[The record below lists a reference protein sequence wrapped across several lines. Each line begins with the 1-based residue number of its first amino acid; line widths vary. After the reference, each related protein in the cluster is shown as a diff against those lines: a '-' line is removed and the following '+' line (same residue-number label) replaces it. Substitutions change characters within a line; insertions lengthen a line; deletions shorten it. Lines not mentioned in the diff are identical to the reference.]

1 MDPEGAVSLAS
12 KEKQI
17 GRDIDWEKCF
27 ICQDK
32 YGKYSQDKALRNPSE
47 NGLKRI
53 RLRANERVKY
63 QDVEYADTLER
74 IEEFLDTETE
84 KIKWHKTCYSAF
96 TNVTFI
102 SRLKKRFESEKNAL
116 NTAGNCQ
123 PITTRTSMPSL
134 SW

>member
-17 GRDIDWEKCF
+17 GRDIDWEKIF

-32 YGKYSQDKALRNPSE
+32 YGKNSQDKVLRNPSG
-47 NGLKRI
+47 NGLKCI

-63 QDVEYADTLER
+63 HDVEYADTLER

-116 NTAGNCQ
+116 NTASNCQ

>member
-17 GRDIDWEKCF
+17 GRDIDWEKIF

-32 YGKYSQDKALRNPSE
+32 YGKNSQDKGLRNPSE
-47 NGLKRI
+47 SGLKCI

-74 IEEFLDTETE
+74 IECFWTQKL
-84 KIKWHKTCYSAF
+84 
-96 TNVTFI
+96 
-102 SRLKKRFESEKNAL
+102 
-116 NTAGNCQ
+116 
-123 PITTRTSMPSL
+123 TR
-134 SW
+134 

>member
-17 GRDIDWEKCF
+17 GRDIDWENFF

-47 NGLKRI
+47 NGLKCI

-84 KIKWHKTCYSAF
+84 KIK
-96 TNVTFI
+96 
-102 SRLKKRFESEKNAL
+102 
-116 NTAGNCQ
+116 
-123 PITTRTSMPSL
+123 
-134 SW
+134 